1 LKKYHPRDGHEPGVI
16 YDVPLILG
24 YIESGHP
31 VQRVKKYALDF
42 VAERAIELRMEAKW
56 GDLCGR
62 QARGKPCLCDG

>member
-1 LKKYHPRDGHEPGVI
+1 MKKYHPGDRHEPGII

-24 YIESGHP
+24 YIERGYP

-42 VAERAIELRMEAKW
+42 VSERAIELGMEVEW

-62 QARGKPCLCDG
+62 QARGKTCLCDE